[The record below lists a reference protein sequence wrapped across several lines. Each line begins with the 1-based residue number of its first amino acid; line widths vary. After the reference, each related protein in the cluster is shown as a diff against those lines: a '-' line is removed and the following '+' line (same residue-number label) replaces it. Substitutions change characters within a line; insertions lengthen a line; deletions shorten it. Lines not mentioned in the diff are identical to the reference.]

1 MKYLKLKAI
10 AKREGKI
17 LKTKAGIQ
25 GKRLWKS
32 TKIQGKKIKKNL
44 PKLRKKA
51 GQRGQDINDFFREG
65 INPRNF
71 RI

>member
-1 MKYLKLKAI
+1 MRYKKLKAI

-17 LKTKAGIQ
+17 LRTKTGIQ

-32 TKIQGKKIKKNL
+32 TKVQSKKIKKNL

-51 GQRGQDINDFFREG
+51 SQIGMDIEDYFREG

-71 RI
+71 KI